1 MEIERK
7 FLVKYVPDNISEYV
21 HHEVSQGY
29 IYTSPVIRIRRSDD
43 RFYLTVK
50 SDGFLKREEF
60 EIDITEEAFKDLS
73 LKCEGNIISKTRYK
87 IPLEDGLMAELDV
100 FHGAF
105 EGLMYVEVEFPT
117 EEAANSFIAP
127 DYFGRDVTESEGY
140 QNSSLSAM
148 DKDEIRRF
156 LEDVIVNK

>member
-7 FLVKYVPDNISEYV
+7 FLVKYVPYIISEYV

-87 IPLEDGLMAELDV
+87 IPLEDGLTAELDV

-156 LEDVIVNK
+156 LEDMIVNK

>member
-29 IYTSPVIRIRRSDD
+29 IYTSPVIRIRRSDG

-87 IPLEDGLMAELDV
+87 IPLEDGLTAELDV

-117 EEAANSFIAP
+117 EEAANSFIVP

-140 QNSSLSAM
+140 QNSTLSAM

-156 LEDVIVNK
+156 LENVIVNK